1 VAAELR
7 HGLEVLWPSELA
19 DQYYCEYKV
28 HLKHTHPEVEV
39 ESPALEVGTAGHEGL
54 ASVAQPISRAEIAEA
69 IRTGKRL
76 ALCEWTLEGEVEQVR
91 LRGRPD
97 YLAFEGTNAE
107 LVLEFKFA
115 RFQRPFRSQEVQ
127 AAVYGLL
134 AEKMGFSCEGLC
146 YGIVRLPPQPRG
158 GPRDFAER
166 KEALLRQLNERGTL
180 FDIHARCAEGRRRLL
195 ASGLQRLIL
204 EGEGWTAFLYRYD
217 RAKAEADVSWTLKY
231 WRGERGPL
239 PETRMARKCFACP
252 FNAAGLCEYA
262 LDRPD
267 PLFRVTR
274 SPEGTL
280 TVVREHGGAQP
291 VR

>member
-146 YGIVRLPPQPRG
+146 YGIVRLPPQPRAAHATSPNG
-158 GPRDFAER
+158 R
-166 KEALLRQLNERGTL
+166 K
-180 FDIHARCAEGRRRLL
+180 RCCGSSTSA
-195 ASGLQRLIL
+195 APCS
-204 EGEGWTAFLYRYD
+204 TSTP
-217 RAKAEADVSWTLKY
+217 V
-231 WRGERGPL
+231 
-239 PETRMARKCFACP
+239 ARK
-252 FNAAGLCEYA
+252 AG
-262 LDRPD
+262 
-267 PLFRVTR
+267 
-274 SPEGTL
+274 
-280 TVVREHGGAQP
+280 GGCWQA
-291 VR
+291 VCND